1 MDSAERREL
10 SRWMARLADG
20 DREAFTPLFD
30 RLWPLLRA
38 FTTRALRHAA
48 DADDVAQRALVSVFA
63 RASAYD
69 RDRDALAWAL
79 GIAAWECR
87 TLRRARSRRREQPLA
102 PCHDAPTTGAS
113 PEQRLLDDEL
123 AAAFAAVVG
132 SLASADRIALGLD
145 DGDGDARGPAS
156 PAQRK
161 RKQRAL
167 LRLRALWSRVHG
179 TR

>member
-30 RLWPLLRA
+30 RLWPLLRV

-87 TLRRARSRRREQPLA
+87 TLRRAQSRRREQPLA
-102 PCHDAPTTGAS
+102 PCHDAPTTAAS

-123 AAAFAAVVG
+123 ASAFAAVVG

-145 DGDGDARGPAS
+145 DDARGPAS
-156 PAQRK
+156 PALRK

>member
-1 MDSAERREL
+1 MMDPAQRREL
-10 SRWMARLADG
+10 STWMARLADG

-30 RLWPLLRA
+30 RLWPLLHA
-38 FTTRALRHAA
+38 FTSRALGHAA

-63 RASAYD
+63 RASSYD

-87 TLRRARSRRREQPLA
+87 TLRRARDRRREQPFEPA
-102 PCHDAPTTGAS
+102 HEPVAAGS
-113 PEQRLLDDEL
+113 PEQRILEREL
-123 AAAFAAVVG
+123 AEAFAAIVG
-132 SLASADRIALGLD
+132 TLAACDRRVLGLD
-145 DGDGDARGPAS
+145 DDDDIRGPAT
-156 PAQRK
+156 PALRK

-167 LRLRALWSRVHG
+167 LRLRALWSRMHG